1 MKKWQ
6 EMSRFFYKIL
16 KNFIAVR
23 PGSAGERG
31 WLENPSGALHPF
43 RPAVAGLWEC
53 ARVLASLF
61 LLLNPCQYL
70 DSEVVW
76 YVDPIGLER
85 INGSHKRRSRV
96 GFKPGRRTPRI
107 LIGQRHQ
114 SVFHRVL
121 MHIIQPRMLSGFL
134 KRQASIPKFVH
145 DSPAGSSIHAVELYR
160 QFAV

>member
-6 EMSRFFYKIL
+6 EVSRFFYKIL

-23 PGSAGERG
+23 PGSAGECG
-31 WLENPSGALHPF
+31 LLENPSGALHPF

-76 YVDPIGLER
+76 YVDPIGLET

-96 GFKPGRRTPRI
+96 GFKPGRRTPQ
-107 LIGQRHQ
+107 G
-114 SVFHRVL
+114 
-121 MHIIQPRMLSGFL
+121 G
-134 KRQASIPKFVH
+134 
-145 DSPAGSSIHAVELYR
+145 
-160 QFAV
+160 

>member
-31 WLENPSGALHPF
+31 LLENPSGALHPF

-76 YVDPIGLER
+76 HLDPIGLER
-85 INGSHKRRSRV
+85 IDRSHKRRSRV
-96 GFKPGRRTPRI
+96 GFKPAVVAG
-107 LIGQRHQ
+107 
-114 SVFHRVL
+114 V
-121 MHIIQPRMLSGFL
+121 
-134 KRQASIPKFVH
+134 
-145 DSPAGSSIHAVELYR
+145 SPAAIQIVCSRHGCLYR
-160 QFAV
+160 KRENQEEPIHLSQGLARVIREFPL